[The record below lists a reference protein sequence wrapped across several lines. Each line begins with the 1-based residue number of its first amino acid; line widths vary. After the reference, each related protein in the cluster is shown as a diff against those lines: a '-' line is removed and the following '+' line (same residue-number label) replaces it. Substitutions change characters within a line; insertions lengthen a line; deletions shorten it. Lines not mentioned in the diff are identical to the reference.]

1 MYEETP
7 KQEKIEIDKNNKILF
22 ISNKTIKNPK
32 ESNTINS
39 KYTTN
44 DYTQKQNI
52 DKLNS
57 NKDNENENQNIND
70 NTYSK
75 ISLNKEQLYET
86 FLLFQN
92 YLSSNKNNF
101 EINNNQNKDEISPFN
116 FDNEEKNKK
125 ILSKLQFYNKQNKPK
140 SITKDISNNFK
151 NINHSKVSKKKYL
164 NESFASNTKNV
175 SNDYSC
181 DFSNN
186 NLETYTASIG
196 DSLQIMAYDL
206 LSNKNKKKL
215 NSMNVT
221 CKSTKSRE
229 IKNICNNSNYK
240 QLKSDDRREI
250 SDYKNKN
257 KENELLKNI
266 KKIKVTKCKE
276 EFKRETNDKTNR
288 EQIILDKIKELNY
301 ETMKFR
307 EEKDKVIKI
316 KNEYEQLREKLIKDI
331 DDFNKRKIDFEKY
344 KAEEINKIK
353 EEKERLLIERNELN
367 NTKFESLSSNI
378 STKDDKETI
387 NNLKKYIS
395 ELKSTI
401 QKQERELKLLSQNDN
416 NINNYTFNGYKTLNI
431 SGHIGKK
438 NSQIKTLRN
447 SSKTLKEEIAK
458 EFMSNLSCS
467 KIKPTFIQNNF
478 DKNNKSISLMNINDY
493 SKIDKNSINNEISN
507 KKNNPNLKLNT
518 SMNIGKLKT
527 KIKYILNKNCPQK
540 ETKNVKDNNKKIK
553 RNNEIK
559 KNILKNKE
567 EIKNKTDKFSK
578 TTTNFMQNKKT
589 TKEDQINNNLDNNF
603 NLEDEINK
611 PLNAKDY
618 DFIIPEKYLKN
629 NFTFIKKEKIE
640 DKEIYLYNK
649 NKKDIIFQS
658 GLKKEIF
665 DDGFEII
672 YFNNGDIKQ
681 SHPDGKN
688 IYFFK
693 ESNTVQTTYP
703 NGINI
708 FKFSNGQ
715 IESHFPNGLK
725 KVLFPNGT
733 TDLIFEEEK
742 TENI

>member
-7 KQEKIEIDKNNKILF
+7 KQEKIEIDSNNKILF
-22 ISNKTIKNPK
+22 ISNKTIKNQK

-39 KYTTN
+39 QYATN
-44 DYTQKQNI
+44 DYTQKQDNE
-52 DKLNS
+52 KLNS
-57 NKDNENENQNIND
+57 NKNNENENQNIND
-70 NTYSK
+70 NTNSK
-75 ISLNKEQLYET
+75 IFLNKEQLYET

-92 YLSSNKNNF
+92 YLSSYKNNF
-101 EINNNQNKDEISPFN
+101 ENNNNQNKDEEISPFN
-116 FDNEEKNKK
+116 LDNEEKNKK

-140 SITKDISNNFK
+140 NTTKDISNNFK
-151 NINHSKVSKKKYL
+151 NLNHSKVSKKKYL

-175 SNDYSC
+175 SNEYSC

-186 NLETYTASIG
+186 NLETYSASIG

-206 LSNKNKKKL
+206 LNNKKKKKL

-229 IKNICNNSNYK
+229 IKNICNNLNYK
-240 QLKSDDRREI
+240 QLKSDDKREI

-266 KKIKVTKCKE
+266 KKIKVIKCKE
-276 EFKRETNDKTNR
+276 EYKRETNDKTIK

-301 ETMKFR
+301 ETVKFR

-316 KNEYEQLREKLIKDI
+316 KNEYEQLHEKLIKDI
-331 DDFNKRKIDFEKY
+331 DDFNKRKIEFEKF
-344 KAEEINKIK
+344 KEEEINKIK
-353 EEKERLLIERNELN
+353 EEKEKLLMERNEFN
-367 NTKFESLSSNI
+367 NFILENQSSNQ
-378 STKDDKETI
+378 STKNDKETI

-395 ELKSTI
+395 ELKSII
-401 QKQERELKLLSQNDN
+401 QKQEKELKLLSQNDN
-416 NINNYTFNGYKTLNI
+416 TSINNYTINGYKTLNT

-447 SSKTLKEEIAK
+447 SSKTLKGEIAK
-458 EFMSNLSCS
+458 EFMSNLSSS

-493 SKIDKNSINNEISN
+493 SKIDKNSINKEISN
-507 KKNNPNLKLNT
+507 KNNNPNLKLNT

-527 KIKYILNKNCPQK
+527 KIKYILNKNCPKK
-540 ETKNVKDNNKKIK
+540 EPKNVKDKKMK
-553 RNNEIK
+553 KNNEIK

-567 EIKNKTDKFSK
+567 DIKTKDKFSK
-578 TTTNFMQNKKT
+578 TTTNFMEKKKQI
-589 TKEDQINNNLDNNF
+589 KENQINNNVDNNF
-603 NLEDEINK
+603 NLEDEMNK

-618 DFIIPEKYLKN
+618 DFIIPEKYSKN
-629 NFTFIKKEKIE
+629 KFKLIKKEKID

-649 NKKDIIFQS
+649 NKKEILFQS
-658 GLKKEIF
+658 GIKKEIF

-681 SHPDGKN
+681 SYPDGKT
-688 IYFFK
+688 IYFYK
-693 ESNTVQTTYP
+693 DSNTVQTTYL

-715 IESHFPNGLK
+715 IEKHFPNGLK

-733 TDLIFEEEK
+733 TDFIFEEEK